1 MNSMFSE
8 YDFQSIRDFFYK
20 KTGIFVANEKKY
32 FIERRIIERMQ
43 KLMITDMNE
52 YFVLLTKGEE
62 SVELVEFI
70 NSLTVNET
78 YFFREF
84 HQLRCLAEEILP
96 EFIERNEGVRI
107 WSAGC
112 STGEEPYSLAIVL
125 QEMMPKSLLK
135 KCEII
140 ATDIDY
146 NVLKLAK
153 IGRYGERSIKNL
165 PIPYLKNYFSAIGEN
180 EYEVGNAL
188 KKLITFSRVNLYDL
202 HQMDKIKNVD
212 IIFCRNVL
220 IYFDDRSK
228 KQVVLSFFES
238 LNPGGYIFL
247 GHSESMNRITPIFK
261 FVKKNQSIIYQKP
274 M

>member
-1 MNSMFSE
+1 MTPIFSE
-8 YDFQSIRDFFYK
+8 YDFQSIRDYLYK
-20 KTGIFVANEKKY
+20 KTGIFVADEKKY
-32 FIERRIIERMQ
+32 FIERRIIERMR
-43 KLMITDMNE
+43 KLMITNINE
-52 YFVLLTKGEE
+52 YFVLLTKGKE

-84 HQLRCLAEEILP
+84 HQLQCLAEDILP

-125 QEMMPKSLLK
+125 KEIMPESLLK

-140 ATDIDY
+140 ATDIDR
-146 NVLKLAK
+146 NVLGLAK

-165 PIPYLKNYFSAIGEN
+165 PIPYLHHYFSTVGEK
-180 EYEVGNAL
+180 EYEVDPAL
-188 KKLITFSRVNLYDL
+188 KKLITFSRVNLYDI
-202 HQMDKIKNVD
+202 HQMNKIKNVD

-220 IYFDDRSK
+220 IYFDDHSR

-238 LNPGGYIFL
+238 LNLDGYIFL
-247 GHSESMNRITPIFK
+247 GHSESINRITPIFK
-261 FVKKNQSIIYQKP
+261 LVKKNQSIIYQKP